1 MKQHFI
7 DWTEICYG
15 MIQTWNLYQNW
26 PLISHIALG
35 KWPNI
40 YDNHLVIYRMG
51 NLFISLLLLLFSH
64 AVVCDSL
71 WPCGLQHARP
81 PCSLPFPEVCPSSHL
96 LHRWCHL
103 AISWCSLLLLSSIF
117 SSIRTFSV
125 SQLFASDDRSTG
137 VSTSVS
143 VLPMSIQGWFPLRL
157 TDWFDL
163 LAVRVTLSSLP
174 SALAWRH
181 LFFNTLPSLQSRSH
195 NSTWPLGRP

>member
-51 NLFISLLLLLFSH
+51 NLFISLLLLLFCH

-81 PCSLPFPEVCPSSHL
+81 PCSLPFPEVCPSSRL
-96 LHRWCHL
+96 LHWWCHL
-103 AISWCSLLLLSSIF
+103 AISSSD
-117 SSIRTFSV
+117 
-125 SQLFASDDRSTG
+125 A
-137 VSTSVS
+137 
-143 VLPMSIQGWFPLRL
+143 
-157 TDWFDL
+157 
-163 LAVRVTLSSLP
+163 
-174 SALAWRH
+174 
-181 LFFNTLPSLQSRSH
+181 LFFFCPQSFPASGLFQWVSCSHQMTEVLEFQLQYQSFQWVFRVDF
-195 NSTWPLGRP
+195 P